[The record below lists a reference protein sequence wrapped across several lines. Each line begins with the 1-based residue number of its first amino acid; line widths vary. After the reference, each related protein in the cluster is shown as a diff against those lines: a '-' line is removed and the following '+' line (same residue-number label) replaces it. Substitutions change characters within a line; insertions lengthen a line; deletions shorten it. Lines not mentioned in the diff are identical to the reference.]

1 MLFSSLP
8 LTCCGDSR
16 DRLQRKMAVH
26 KGYDSPSDEEEL
38 AAQPGASGKNIWMAA
53 ARSSARCYR
62 MLDAAG
68 CSPPLGSAAER
79 HASVSAD
86 SARSSDDC
94 FVVRT
99 RFQRPAHQQRRN
111 LPRKQTDC
119 SLAYPPDGIANTR
132 DEPQQ
137 RAIGRGPDQRPRPVR
152 SRPRNRSFRGR
163 AREIGLMRKGVAR
176 VRLTSL
182 DAPPPTIRSEPSS

>member
-1 MLFSSLP
+1 MRLRRQ
-8 LTCCGDSR
+8 SR
-16 DRLQRKMAVH
+16 SFAGSGRWQSIRVMTHQVMKRNSPHSRVLQARTYGWLLLVAA
-26 KGYDSPSDEEEL
+26 L
-38 AAQPGASGKNIWMAA
+38 AATGCSTQPDV
-53 ARSSARCYR
+53 ARLSAR
-62 MLDAAG
+62 
-68 CSPPLGSAAER
+68 PLSVVPQSAPTAPG
-79 HASVSAD
+79 HLTIASWYGPG
-86 SARSSDDC
+86 
-94 FVVRT
+94 FNG
-99 RFQRPAHQQRRN
+99 QRRN

-132 DEPQQ
+132 DEPQP
-137 RAIGRGPDQRPRPVR
+137 RAIGRGPDQRSRPVR